1 MYIYNKGFILYHL
14 SLVASAQAWNI
25 TKTFCARNG
34 AESWNSV
41 SHVELCLVECETRKA
56 NWWVTCTSCTW
67 ISIIYIYTYM
77 YIIIEEYIIDYI
89 YYTINNY
96 NVYISCSVA
105 DPPKIPICFNHR
117 SHVVFLEQPRPR
129 LGHSKPSIQERKPHL
144 GEEFI

>member
-1 MYIYNKGFILYHL
+1 MYIYNKGFIPYHL

-67 ISIIYIYTYM
+67 ISIIYIYIYV
-77 YIIIEEYIIDYI
+77 YVYNYRRI
-89 YYTINNY
+89 YY
-96 NVYISCSVA
+96 
-105 DPPKIPICFNHR
+105 
-117 SHVVFLEQPRPR
+117 R
-129 LGHSKPSIQERKPHL
+129 LHILYYK
-144 GEEFI
+144 